1 MLEPS
6 AHAPQGGR
14 LLTVLLLSALLSA
27 PPVRAAEGATPLED
41 NRRITEGYI
50 QLAHGFQA
58 LLDPDFQPGGT
69 SGLRPNWFAFAPHAS
84 QAAGKGMLNA
94 AIARRML
101 DAARGRPSLS
111 VLEALERVGL
121 TGTLRLSVE
130 QLALELV
137 VRGLPTDAAATL
149 GALTTGMN
157 GEALAD
163 PRTLATTASR
173 LAALYWSAPGLLP
186 LDKAEAVVLTLER
199 TLHGGNV
206 AIFADIGGAA
216 NAYLAWRQWAGEVR
230 PERVLAEFQLAG
242 ARPEEARLA
251 YEYAREH
258 AHDTPRPHAFDALFP
273 GMEARS
279 LVVAAFALY
288 ERARL
293 TQERTER
300 EALIA
305 VANNYLAWREQ
316 HDAVQG
322 AFTPAGAYAD
332 EVSRPEVMRTM
343 TPLLVVH
350 FGTLKWTLAD
360 YAYAHEDR
368 DGNPMTSPSADYGWA
383 VFWDRWPPI
392 LDSFETGYREPTAL
406 WVMPEPLEDPCPS
419 GQGERI

>member
-1 MLEPS
+1 MNEAS
-6 AHAPQGGR
+6 SRAPQGGR
-14 LLTVLLLSALLSA
+14 LLTVLLLSTLLSA
-27 PPVRAAEGATPLED
+27 PSARAAEGATTLED

-50 QLAHGFQA
+50 QLANAFQA

-69 SGLRPNWFAFAPHAS
+69 SGVRPNWFAFAPHAS
-84 QAAGKGMLNA
+84 QAAGKGMLSA
-94 AIARRML
+94 GLARRVL

-130 QLALELV
+130 QLSLELLV
-137 VRGLPTDAAATL
+137 QGLPTDVAATL

-163 PRTLATTASR
+163 PRTLTTTASR
-173 LAALYWSAPGLLP
+173 LAALYWSAPGMLP
-186 LDKAEAVVLTLER
+186 LDKAEAVVRTLER

-216 NAYLAWRQWAGEVR
+216 NAYLEWRQGTGEME
-230 PERVLAEFQLAG
+230 PERVLTQFALAG
-242 ARPEEARLA
+242 ARPEETRLA
-251 YEYAREH
+251 YDYARAH
-258 AHDTPRPHAFDALFP
+258 AHDTPRPHAFDELFP
-273 GMEARS
+273 GMEGRS

-293 TQERTER
+293 TNGSTER

-305 VANNYLAWREQ
+305 IANNYLAWREQ

-322 AFTPAGAYAD
+322 AFTSAEAHAD

-343 TPLLVVH
+343 TPMLVVH
-350 FGTLKWTLAD
+350 FGTLKWSLAD

-368 DGNPMTSPSADYGWA
+368 DGNPITAPPTEYGWA
-383 VFWDRWPPI
+383 TFWDRWPPI
-392 LDSFETGYREPTAL
+392 LDSFEKGYGEPAAL
-406 WVMPEPLEDPCPS
+406 WVMPEPLEDPTLFSNP
-419 GQGERI
+419 

>member
-1 MLEPS
+1 MLK
-6 AHAPQGGR
+6 
-14 LLTVLLLSALLSA
+14 TTLLLSALLSA

-50 QLAHGFQA
+50 QLAHAFQA

-94 AIARRML
+94 ALARRIL

-137 VRGLPTDAAATL
+137 VRGLPTDVASAL

-163 PRTLATTASR
+163 PRTLAATASR
-173 LAALYWSAPGLLP
+173 FAALYAGAPGLMP

-206 AIFADIGGAA
+206 SIFADIGGAA
-216 NAYLAWRQWAGEVR
+216 NAYLAWRQSAGEVR
-230 PERVLAEFQLAG
+230 PERVLSEFPLAG

-251 YEYAREH
+251 YDYAR
-258 AHDTPRPHAFDALFP
+258 AHMRDTPRPHAFDTLFP
-273 GMEARS
+273 GMEGRS

-300 EALIA
+300 EALIS

-322 AFTPAGAYAD
+322 AFTPAEAFTD

-343 TPLLVVH
+343 TPMLVVH

-360 YAYAHEDR
+360 YAYAHADQ
-368 DGNPMTSPSADYGWA
+368 DGNPVTSQPTEYGWA
-383 VFWDRWPPI
+383 TFWDRWPPI
-392 LDSFETGYREPTAL
+392 LDSFEKGYAQPTAL
-406 WVMPEPLEDPCPS
+406 WVMPEPLEDPTA
-419 GQGERI
+419 G

>member
-1 MLEPS
+1 MLETS
-6 AHAPQGGR
+6 ARTPHRVRP
-14 LLTVLLLSALLSA
+14 LTVLLLSALLSA
-27 PPVRAAEGATPLED
+27 PPARAAEGATPLED

-50 QLAHGFQA
+50 QLANAFQA
-58 LLDPDFQPGGT
+58 LLDPEFQPGGT

-84 QAAGKGMLNA
+84 QAAGKGMLTTA
-94 AIARRML
+94 LARRIL

-121 TGTLRLSVE
+121 TGTLRLTVE
-130 QLALELV
+130 QLSLELV
-137 VRGLPTDAAATL
+137 VRGLPTDVASAL

-163 PRTLATTASR
+163 PRTLTTTASR
-173 LAALYWSAPGLLP
+173 LAALYWGAPGWSP

-216 NAYLAWRQWAGEVR
+216 NAYLAWRQSAGVVS
-230 PERVLAEFQLAG
+230 PERVLSEFPLAG

-251 YEYAREH
+251 YDYARTH
-258 AHDTPRPHAFDALFP
+258 AQDTPRPYAFDALFP
-273 GMEARS
+273 GMEGRS

-293 TQERTER
+293 TEDPTER

-322 AFTPAGAYAD
+322 AFTPAEAHAD
-332 EVSRPEVMRTM
+332 EVSRPEVMRMM
-343 TPLLVVH
+343 TPMLVVQ
-350 FGTLKWTLAD
+350 FGTVKWTLAD

-368 DGNPMTSPSADYGWA
+368 DGNPMTSQPTEYSWGT
-383 VFWDRWPPI
+383 FWERWPPI
-392 LDSFETGYREPTAL
+392 LDSFEKGYGEPTAL
-406 WVMPEPLEDPCPS
+406 WVMPDPLADPTA
-419 GQGERI
+419 G

>member
-1 MLEPS
+1 M
-6 AHAPQGGR
+6 R
-14 LLTVLLLSALLSA
+14 LLTMLLLSALLSA
-27 PPVRAAEGATPLED
+27 PPARAAEGATPLED

-50 QLAHGFQA
+50 QLANAFQT

-84 QAAGKGMLNA
+84 QAAGKGMLTTA
-94 AIARRML
+94 LARRIL

-121 TGTLRLSVE
+121 TGTVRLTVE

-137 VRGLPTDAAATL
+137 VRGLPTDVASAL

-163 PRTLATTASR
+163 ARTLTTTASR
-173 LAALYWSAPGLLP
+173 LATLYWGAPGWSP
-186 LDKAEAVVLTLER
+186 LDKAETVVLTLER

-216 NAYLAWRQWAGEVR
+216 NAYLAWRQSAGGVS
-230 PERVLAEFQLAG
+230 PERVLSEFPLAG

-251 YEYAREH
+251 YDYARTH
-258 AHDTPRPHAFDALFP
+258 AQDTPRPYAFDVLFP
-273 GMEARS
+273 GVEGRS

-293 TQERTER
+293 TEEYTER

-322 AFTPAGAYAD
+322 AFAPAEAQTD
-332 EVSRPEVMRTM
+332 EVSRPEVMRMM
-343 TPLLVVH
+343 TPMLVVH

-368 DGNPMTSPSADYGWA
+368 DGNPMTSQPTEYVWA
-383 VFWDRWPPI
+383 TFWDRWPPI
-392 LDSFETGYREPTAL
+392 LDSFEKGYAESTAL
-406 WVMPEPLEDPCPS
+406 WVMPEPLEDPTA
-419 GQGERI
+419 G